1 MLLPRM
7 GNVFAGVDDMN
18 GLRWRWAI
26 VLWMVAAGFWAG
38 GLRFTSAQSDANSL
52 FAGMGYP
59 ELAIEISDTGI
70 ELPPSVPA
78 GRTLISVHNSGS
90 TPARAELALAP
101 DLSAT
106 AGTSVAPAGL
116 TPNWLANNTF
126 PGMPNWTPPGATG
139 YAVSDLLP
147 GQYTVSTGMTVRSL
161 TVFDPP
167 ESVTSPAP
175 AADPAST
182 TTVSLFEFDFQLPAN
197 VSRGAQIWR
206 VVNAGRM
213 PHELQLAA
221 IPEGTTRDDLLDAI
235 GRAQMPGTPVGGLS
249 QLSPGSAAW
258 LEVDLPPGT
267 YAAVCYII
275 DPDTSQP
282 HALEGMVETFEVS

>member
-1 MLLPRM
+1 
-7 GNVFAGVDDMN
+7 MN

-26 VLWMVAAGFWAG
+26 VLWLVAAGFWAG
-38 GLRFTSAQSDANSL
+38 GLRFTSAQSDADSL

-70 ELPPSVPA
+70 ELPPSIPA

-90 TPARAELALAP
+90 MPARAELALDP
-101 DLSAT
+101 DPSSMSSTPAT
-106 AGTSVAPAGL
+106 L
-116 TPNWLANNTF
+116 IPNWLANNTF
-126 PGMPNWTPPGATG
+126 PGMPNWTPHGATG

-147 GQYTVSTGMTVRSL
+147 GSYTVSSGMTVRML
-161 TVFDPP
+161 TVTGPP
-167 ESVTSPAP
+167 ELVASPAP
-175 AADPAST
+175 DAEPPST
-182 TTVSLFEFDFQLPAN
+182 ATVTLFEFDFQLPAN
-197 VSRGAQIWR
+197 VSSGAQIWK

-221 IPEGTTRDDLLDAI
+221 IPAGTTRDDLLDAI

-275 DPDTSQP
+275 DPDTGDP
-282 HALEGMVETFEVS
+282 HAVEGMVEVFTVD

>member
-1 MLLPRM
+1 
-7 GNVFAGVDDMN
+7 MN
-18 GLRWRWAI
+18 GLHWRWAI
-26 VLWMVAAGFWAG
+26 VLWLVAAGFWAG
-38 GLRFTSAQSDANSL
+38 GLRFTSAKSDANSL

-101 DLSAT
+101 DPSSLGSTPAT
-106 AGTSVAPAGL
+106 L

-147 GQYTVSTGMTVRSL
+147 GSYTVSSGMTVRSL
-161 TVFDPP
+161 MVTAPP
-167 ESVTSPAP
+167 GQSAASPAP
-175 AADPAST
+175 VADPLSAA
-182 TTVSLFEFDFQLPAN
+182 TVTLFEFDFQLPAN
-197 VSRGAQIWR
+197 VSSGAQIWH

-213 PHELQLAA
+213 PHELQLSA
-221 IPEGTTRDDLLDAI
+221 IPAETTRDDLLERSDA
-235 GRAQMPGTPVGGLS
+235 RRCRVRR
-249 QLSPGSAAW
+249 SA
-258 LEVDLPPGT
+258 G
-267 YAAVCYII
+267 
-275 DPDTSQP
+275 
-282 HALEGMVETFEVS
+282 